1 MAQAREVVITGV
13 GVVCPIG
20 IGKQPFWHA
29 LDAGQSGIVVL
40 PEIADADFPFR
51 LGGKVQG
58 FDGKDFVQPRKTLK
72 VMCNEI
78 QYAYAAGALAME
90 DAGLAKGQI
99 EGERLGVVLG
109 SEMFYGDLF
118 ELVDVYRHS
127 IVEGKFDYD
136 LFGPAAMR
144 DLFPLWMLKY
154 LPNMAACHL
163 GIAIEARGPN
173 NSIVQGGVSSLA
185 ALMEGAS
192 CIERGIADVM
202 LVGGVGSNITIS
214 ALAFKPYDQFT
225 QSKDDPTLAIKP
237 FDRDRDGTVPGEGA
251 GMLVLESR
259 AHAEGRGAT
268 ILARIRGSSSRF
280 EPNGPER
287 PVQGTAIRG
296 SIQAAL
302 AKAELRP
309 EEIGHVNAHGIGTIA
324 HDRLEAQAIHATL
337 GDVPVTAPKSYF
349 GDLGAGS
356 GAVEMIASVLALQQ
370 GRVPRTLNYKQP
382 DPECPVHVVAGT
394 SLELDHAAAML
405 LNQSSTGQAVAVV
418 IDKL

>member
-20 IGKQPFWHA
+20 IGKQPFWNA

-40 PEIADADFPFR
+40 PEVADDDFPFR
-51 LGGKVQG
+51 LGGKIQG

-78 QYAYAAGALAME
+78 QTAYAAGMLAME
-90 DAGLAKGQI
+90 DAGLAKGQV

-109 SEMFYGDLF
+109 SEMFYGAVQ
-118 ELVDVYRHS
+118 EMEDVYRHS
-127 IVEGKFDYD
+127 IVEGQFDPD

-154 LPNMAACHL
+154 LPNMAACHM
-163 GIAIEARGPN
+163 GIAFEARGPN
-173 NSIVQGGVSSLA
+173 NTIVQGGVSSLA
-185 ALMEGAS
+185 AVMEGAS
-192 CIERGIADVM
+192 YIERGIADVM
-202 LVGGVGSNITIS
+202 VVGGVGSGITIS
-214 ALAFKPYDQFT
+214 ALPFKAYSHFT
-225 QSKDDPTLAIKP
+225 QWKGDPTLAIKP
-237 FDRDRDGTVPGEGA
+237 FDRDRTGAVPGEGA
-251 GMLVLESR
+251 GMLVLEAR
-259 AHAEGRGAT
+259 TYAAGRGAN
-268 ILARIRGSSSRF
+268 ILARIRSSSSRF
-280 EPNGPER
+280 EPSSPSH
-287 PVQGTAIRG
+287 PQQGTAIRG

-302 AKAELRP
+302 AKAGLQP
-309 EEIGHVNAHGIGTIA
+309 EDIGHVNAHGVSTVE
-324 HDRLEAQAIHATL
+324 HDRIEAQAIHATL

-382 DPECPVHVVAGT
+382 DPECPIHVVNGT
-394 SLELDHAAAML
+394 SLELDHTAAIL
-405 LNQSSTGQAVAVV
+405 LNQSDTGQAAAVV
-418 IDKL
+418 IDKP